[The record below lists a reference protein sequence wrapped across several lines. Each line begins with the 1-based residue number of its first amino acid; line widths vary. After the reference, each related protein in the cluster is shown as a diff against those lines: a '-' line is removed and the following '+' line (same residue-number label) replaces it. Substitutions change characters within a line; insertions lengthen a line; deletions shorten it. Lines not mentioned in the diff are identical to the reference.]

1 MRASER
7 KLQPRPE
14 QREPLPSPPR
24 RRLLPRPAASLPAA
38 TGFGESVV
46 GSTGG
51 PLLQSLGREHW
62 QLSSELEADL
72 PQAGFDMGHEQFGAG
87 TAAEPPQAGFD
98 MGHGL
103 LEADL
108 EGGHPNLQTY
118 PVLGGWDAQPF
129 GPRQYNPQLDR
140 YEKQLQWYRSSLPL
154 PQEATRLV
162 TAQSRNP
169 RQQSWLVD
177 DCVLLV
183 GSRALRVRSYALPA
197 GGTVVLE
204 VDGSIVQCDGN
215 LPFTWADFAAWPPET
230 FLSVDGLVF
239 RTVAFNDLESMVC
252 PSRDANPEPE
262 LFGALL

>member
-1 MRASER
+1 M
-7 KLQPRPE
+7 
-14 QREPLPSPPR
+14 
-24 RRLLPRPAASLPAA
+24 
-38 TGFGESVV
+38 
-46 GSTGG
+46 
-51 PLLQSLGREHW
+51 LQSLGREHGN
-62 QLSSELEADL
+62 LLSELEADL

-87 TAAEPPQAGFD
+87 TEAEPPQAGFD

-103 LEADL
+103 LKADPE
-108 EGGHPNLQTY
+108 EGHLNLQTH

-129 GPRQYNPQLDR
+129 GPRQYNPQSDR
-140 YEKQLQWYRSSLPL
+140 YDQQPQWYCSSLL
-154 PQEATRLV
+154 PQEETRFV
-162 TAQSRNP
+162 TAQSRTP
-169 RQQSWLVD
+169 RRQSWLVD
-177 DCVLLV
+177 DCELLV

-252 PSRDANPEPE
+252 PSRDANPELE
-262 LFGALL
+262 LFEALL